1 MAEDGCSTRGGT
13 IFVKKYQA
21 VSFLVLANLFWAG
34 NYVFGK
40 YVVSEMTPIQMTFV
54 RWMIAVLVLFPLA
67 HVIEKPEWGQVWR
80 RWKILLIMSLLG
92 IVGYNVLLYEALR
105 FTTSLNAALVNSI
118 NPAMIA
124 IFAVWFLKE
133 KVSFANSLGLVI
145 SLAGV
150 LLVLTHGALLQV
162 FSITYNQGDLLMLLA
177 ITVWTFYTL
186 IGKKLG
192 DIPPIAATA
201 VSATLGLLILL
212 PFFLTSG
219 FSFHL
224 SGMATMGILYIALF
238 PSVGSFVFW
247 NYAIR
252 AVGASRSGI
261 YLNLLTV
268 FTALISLMLGNPIT
282 LPQILGGALVIVGVY
297 LTNQRAAARIET
309 QVSG

>member
-1 MAEDGCSTRGGT
+1 M
-13 IFVKKYQA
+13 VKKYQA

-54 RWMIAVLVLFPLA
+54 RWLLAVLILFPLA
-67 HVIEKPEWGQVWR
+67 QVLEKPKWGQVWK

-118 NPAMIA
+118 NPAVIA

-133 KVSFANSLGLVI
+133 KLSVTNSLGLVI
-145 SLAGV
+145 SLFGV
-150 LLVLTHGALLQV
+150 LLVLTHGALLQI
-162 FSITYNQGDLLMLLA
+162 FTIHYNQGDLLMLLA

-192 DIPPIAATA
+192 NVPPIAATA
-201 VSATLGLLILL
+201 VSATLGLIVLL

-219 FSFHL
+219 FSYRL
-224 SGMATMGILYIALF
+224 SQTATIGIIYIVLF
-238 PSVGSFVFW
+238 PSLCSFVFW
-247 NYAIR
+247 NSAIR
-252 AVGASRSGI
+252 VIGASKAGI
-261 YLNLLTV
+261 YLNMLTV
-268 FTALISLMLGNPIT
+268 FTALISLILGKPIT
-282 LPQILGGALVIVGVY
+282 LPQIMGGVLVIIGVY
-297 LTNQRAAARIET
+297 LTNRKSIVKTEAK
-309 QVSG
+309 VSA

>member
-1 MAEDGCSTRGGT
+1 M
-13 IFVKKYQA
+13 KKYQA

-54 RWMIAVLVLFPLA
+54 RWLIAVLILFPLA
-67 HVIEKPEWGQVWR
+67 HVIEKPKWAQVWK

-105 FTTSLNAALVNSI
+105 FTTSLNAALVNSM
-118 NPAMIA
+118 NPAMIV

-133 KVSFANSLGLVI
+133 KIALANSLGLAI
-145 SLAGV
+145 SLVGV
-150 LLVLTHGALLQV
+150 LLVLTRGALLQV
-162 FSITYNQGDLLMLLA
+162 FSIHYNHGDLLMLLA
-177 ITVWTFYTL
+177 ITAWTFYTL

-201 VSATLGLLILL
+201 VSATLGLLVLL
-212 PFFLTSG
+212 PFFITSG
-219 FSFHL
+219 FSYRL

-238 PSVGSFVFW
+238 PSVFSFVFW
-247 NYAIR
+247 NYAVR
-252 AVGASRSGI
+252 AVGASQSGV
-261 YLNLLTV
+261 YLNLLAV
-268 FTALISLMLGNPIT
+268 FTALISLALGNPIT
-282 LPQILGGALVIVGVY
+282 LPQILGGALVIAGVY
-297 LTNQRAAARIET
+297 LTKQRTVAKIET

>member
-1 MAEDGCSTRGGT
+1 M
-13 IFVKKYQA
+13 VKKYQA

-54 RWMIAVLVLFPLA
+54 RWLLAVLILFPLA
-67 HVIEKPEWGQVWR
+67 QVLEKPKWGQVWK

-118 NPAMIA
+118 NPAVIA

-133 KVSFANSLGLVI
+133 KLSVTNSLGLVI
-145 SLAGV
+145 SLFGV
-150 LLVLTHGALLQV
+150 LLVLTHGALLQI
-162 FSITYNQGDLLMLLA
+162 FTIHYNQGDLLMLLA

-192 DIPPIAATA
+192 NVPPIAATA
-201 VSATLGLLILL
+201 VSATLGLIVLL

-219 FSFHL
+219 FSYRL
-224 SGMATMGILYIALF
+224 SQTATIGIIYIVLF
-238 PSVGSFVFW
+238 PSVCSFVFW
-247 NYAIR
+247 NSAIR
-252 AVGASRSGI
+252 VIGASKAGI
-261 YLNLLTV
+261 YLNMLTV
-268 FTALISLMLGNPIT
+268 FTALISLILGKPIT
-282 LPQILGGALVIVGVY
+282 LPQIMGGVLVIIGVY
-297 LTNQRAAARIET
+297 LTNRKSIVKTSRKKKSEEIT
-309 QVSG
+309 MID

>member
-1 MAEDGCSTRGGT
+1 M
-13 IFVKKYQA
+13 KKYQA

-54 RWMIAVLVLFPLA
+54 RWLLAVLILFPLA
-67 HVIEKPEWGQVWR
+67 QVLEKPKWGQVWK

-118 NPAMIA
+118 NPAVIA

-133 KVSFANSLGLVI
+133 KLSVTNSLGLVI
-145 SLAGV
+145 SLFGV
-150 LLVLTHGALLQV
+150 LLVLTHGALLQI
-162 FSITYNQGDLLMLLA
+162 FTIHYNQGDLLMLLA

-192 DIPPIAATA
+192 NVPPIAATA
-201 VSATLGLLILL
+201 VSATLGLIVLL

-219 FSFHL
+219 FSCRL
-224 SGMATMGILYIALF
+224 SQTATIGIIYIVLF
-238 PSVGSFVFW
+238 PSVCSFVFW
-247 NYAIR
+247 NSAIR
-252 AVGASRSGI
+252 VIGASKAGI
-261 YLNLLTV
+261 YLNMLTV
-268 FTALISLMLGNPIT
+268 FTALISLILGKPIT
-282 LPQILGGALVIVGVY
+282 LPQIMGGVLVIIGVY
-297 LTNQRAAARIET
+297 LTNRKSIVKTEAK
-309 QVSG
+309 VSA